1 MLSIQTNV
9 NSLIAQNNLR
19 INQMFQQNTITQLT
33 SGYRINSSGDDAAGL
48 AVANSFR
55 NNIAQLS
62 QGVLNANQGMGTLQI
77 IDGGLSNIST
87 ILDRLQTLA
96 TESASG
102 AFTGNRNTLNTE
114 FQTDLQEITRQ
125 ANNIGLT
132 SGGVNNNKLQVFI
145 GGGNILANSSVNI
158 DLSGQANQV
167 DAGGLGLSN
176 TSIAGGGV
184 TVGDTNLNTAGNTI
198 TNGQLFTFN
207 LYDTTMLNTA
217 QVVVTVTAGA
227 GAAAISGSA
236 ALTQLNNALSAYG
249 ISATTDSSGYLAFG
263 GTRAFSVT
271 TTSGGAGA
279 SFLTAA
285 TSGAENTG
293 IYNYTTAVYATQ
305 GGGDTLTF
313 QNANGTAL
321 VTIADLDTPAAN
333 VASINAQTHSLGI
346 YAVYGA
352 DGTLSLQSSNVFSV
366 TGNNAA
372 VTAGVMGTNT
382 TATIAAPAAAASV
395 TGNAQAALTMVTTAV
410 QSLGLVQGRVGA
422 GENLLN
428 YAINLAQS
436 QITNFS
442 SAESQIRDADVAAE
456 AANLTKAQVLQQAGI
471 AAMAQANS
479 APQSVLTL
487 LR

>member
-55 NNIAQLS
+55 NDIAQLS
-62 QGVLNANQGMGTLQI
+62 QGVLNANQGIGTLQI

-114 FQTDLQEITRQ
+114 FQSDLQEITRQ

-132 SGGVNNNKLQVFI
+132 SGGANNQNLQVFI

-167 DAGGLGLSN
+167 DTTGLGLAN

-184 TVGDTNLNTAGNTI
+184 TIGNTDLNTAGTSI
-198 TNGQLFTFN
+198 TVPQTFTFN

-217 QVVVTVTAGA
+217 QVVVSVTAGA
-227 GAAAISGSA
+227 GPAAISGSA
-236 ALTQLNNALSAYG
+236 ALTQLNNGLSSYG
-249 ISATTDSSGYLAFG
+249 ITATTDSSGNLAFG

-279 SFLTAA
+279 LTLA
-285 TSGAENTG
+285 TAGAENTG
-293 IYNYTTAVYATQ
+293 IYNYTTAIYATQ

-321 VTIADLDTPAAN
+321 VTVNDLDTPAQN
-333 VASINAQTHSLGI
+333 IASINAQTHSLGI

-352 DGTLSLQSSNVFSV
+352 DGTLSLQSSNVFSI
-366 TGNNAA
+366 TGNNPAP
-372 VTAGVMGTNT
+372 TAGVMGTNT
-382 TATIAAPAAAASV
+382 TATIAAPAAAASL
-395 TGNAQAALTMVTTAV
+395 TGNAQAALTLVTTAV

-442 SAESQIRDADVAAE
+442 SAQSQIRDADVAAE